1 VGVPPFSFLTNHGLV
16 LLCIAHDPRAR
27 IRDIA
32 ASVEITER
40 AAQRIVAD
48 LIEAGYVDRT
58 REGRRNV
65 YVVNRDLRLALPTQ
79 REVDLN
85 ALLEVLVPA
94 DTSSERRELIADP
107 G

>member
-1 VGVPPFSFLTNHGLV
+1 MGVQPFSFLTNHGLV
-16 LLCIAHDPRAR
+16 MLCIANDPRVR

-32 ASVEITER
+32 APVGITER

-58 REGRRNV
+58 RDGRRNV
-65 YVVNRDLRLALPTQ
+65 YAVNRELRLALPTQ
-79 REVDLN
+79 RDVDLN
-85 ALLEVLVPA
+85 ALLAVLVPA
-94 DTSSERRELIADP
+94 DTSSERRELLADR